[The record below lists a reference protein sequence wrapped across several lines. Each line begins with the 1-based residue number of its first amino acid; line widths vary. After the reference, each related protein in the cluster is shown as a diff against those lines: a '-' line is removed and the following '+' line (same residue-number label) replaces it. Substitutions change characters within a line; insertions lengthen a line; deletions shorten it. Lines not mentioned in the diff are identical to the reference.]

1 LEKLSNPFGIFIYLL
16 DNFIGTFLE
25 FDNFMLT
32 KKQVLSA
39 VKNMPDTFDTIQLFD
54 RILLINKVEEGRL
67 QLKAGKG
74 LSTEEAKKKLKKWL
88 K

>member
-1 LEKLSNPFGIFIYLL
+1 
-16 DNFIGTFLE
+16 
-25 FDNFMLT
+25 MLT

-54 RILLINKVEEGRL
+54 RILLVNKVEEGRL

>member
-1 LEKLSNPFGIFIYLL
+1 
-16 DNFIGTFLE
+16 
-25 FDNFMLT
+25 MLT
-32 KKQVLSA
+32 KKEVLSA
-39 VKNMPDTFDTIQLFD
+39 IKSMPDTFDRVQLFD
-54 RILLINKVEEGRL
+54 CILLTDKVEEGRQ

>member
-1 LEKLSNPFGIFIYLL
+1 
-16 DNFIGTFLE
+16 
-25 FDNFMLT
+25 MLT

-39 VKNMPDTFDTIQLFD
+39 IKNMPDSFETTQLFD
-54 RILLINKVEEGRL
+54 RILLINKVEEGRK
-67 QLKAGKG
+67 QIKDGKG

>member
-1 LEKLSNPFGIFIYLL
+1 
-16 DNFIGTFLE
+16 
-25 FDNFMLT
+25 MLT

-39 VKNMPDTFDTIQLFD
+39 IKNMPDNFDTAQLFD
-54 RILLINKVEEGRL
+54 RILLINKIEEGR
-67 QLKAGKG
+67 QQIKDGKG

>member
-1 LEKLSNPFGIFIYLL
+1 
-16 DNFIGTFLE
+16 
-25 FDNFMLT
+25 MLT
-32 KKQVLSA
+32 KKQVLTA

-54 RILLINKVEEGRL
+54 RILLINKVEEGRD

-74 LSTEEAKKKLKKWL
+74 LTTHEAKKKLRKWL

>member
-1 LEKLSNPFGIFIYLL
+1 
-16 DNFIGTFLE
+16 
-25 FDNFMLT
+25 MLT

-39 VKNMPDTFDTIQLFD
+39 VKNMPDTFDTVQLFD
-54 RILLINKVEEGRL
+54 RILLINKVEEGR
-67 QLKAGKG
+67 QQIKAGKG